1 MLNILLVATALTF
14 FYQLSLRLKSRAET
28 TVIPLTS
35 PHFRVF
41 CRSRT
46 LCDSQ
51 SATLSCSEL
60 VVILLQM
67 AVVINGT

>member
-35 PHFRVF
+35 E
-41 CRSRT
+41 S
-46 LCDSQ
+46 
-51 SATLSCSEL
+51 SAGVGLSVTLS
-60 VVILLQM
+60 LLLYPAQ
-67 AVVINGT
+67 NWL

>member
-35 PHFRVF
+35 E
-41 CRSRT
+41 S
-46 LCDSQ
+46 
-51 SATLSCSEL
+51 SAAVGLSVTLS
-60 VVILLQM
+60 LLLYPAQ
-67 AVVINGT
+67 NWL

>member
-35 PHFRVF
+35 ESSAGVGL
-41 CRSRT
+41 SVT
-46 LCDSQ
+46 LN
-51 SATLSCSEL
+51 
-60 VVILLQM
+60 LLLYPAQ
-67 AVVINGT
+67 NWL

>member
-35 PHFRVF
+35 E
-41 CRSRT
+41 S
-46 LCDSQ
+46 
-51 SATLSCSEL
+51 SAGVGLSVTLS
-60 VVILLQM
+60 LLLNPAQ
-67 AVVINGT
+67 NWL